1 MTQPDLGITPKVGY
15 FHCSFFCKIIF
26 VCLEAQ
32 SHPKGTISSGFTK
45 GEKTRKEIKL
55 SVGLAQEAGL
65 GHCSTMAVPSPAQP
79 DTGAPHSPTRSRD
92 PNSCQGK
99 TCPSSLGGTS
109 AHVLRTYLGPSLTY
123 QAPGVLVEW
132 MVFSGAFNSVRC
144 VCGCFNQQIDINR
157 HLRLEL
163 FIRSWVP
170 NFLRYF

>member
-1 MTQPDLGITPKVGY
+1 MTQPHLGITPKVGY

-26 VCLEAQ
+26 CAWRL
-32 SHPKGTISSGFTK
+32 SHTQREQYPVVLPKEKRSEKKSSFLWDWLRRLDWGT
-45 GEKTRKEIKL
+45 
-55 SVGLAQEAGL
+55 APAWP
-65 GHCSTMAVPSPAQP
+65 CPAQLSQ
-79 DTGAPHSPTRSRD
+79 TLVPHSAPRGAG
-92 PNSCQGK
+92 QGT
-99 TCPSSLGGTS
+99 TCPSCLGGTS